1 MWLKEL
7 KVETFSVKILYIE
20 YKQMVV
26 LLSSLLRSIC
36 KDFLQQHHLSFAF
49 IINVK
54 MNVYQYMSK
63 LVWSCNAWH
72 SSMFYICMPLNSV
85 KTISKVSTEGNV
97 IKE

>member
-26 LLSSLLRSIC
+26 LLSSLLRSNC

-49 IINVK
+49 IIDVK
-54 MNVYQYMSK
+54 MNVYQYMSFFLQPVAGIRKVTHSLFHRFDSK
-63 LVWSCNAWH
+63 LINIRRT
-72 SSMFYICMPLNSV
+72 M
-85 KTISKVSTEGNV
+85 G
-97 IKE
+97 

>member
-1 MWLKEL
+1 MWLKKL

-26 LLSSLLRSIC
+26 LLLSLLRSNC

-54 MNVYQYMSK
+54 TNIYQYMSFFFTTSGWYK
-63 LVWSCNAWH
+63 
-72 SSMFYICMPLNSV
+72 
-85 KTISKVSTEGNV
+85 EGNSFF
-97 IKE
+97 ISSI